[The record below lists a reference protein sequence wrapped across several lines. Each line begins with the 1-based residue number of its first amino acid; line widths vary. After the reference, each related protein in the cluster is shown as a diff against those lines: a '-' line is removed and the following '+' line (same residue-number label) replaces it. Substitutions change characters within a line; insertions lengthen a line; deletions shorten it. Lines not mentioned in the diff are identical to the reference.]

1 MIAIILLMMTACGSN
16 SPQMVIITQDSTT
29 TYNGTDQQIC
39 HVADGEQCELH
50 ISVFRQD
57 GSISISVLQM
67 EEQAYAYRGTDIPT
81 SDFIVFLS
89 EPGKYCIEINAENF
103 QGSYDISNY
112 SKTKKEN
119 HHEKTRYQNELA
131 RSGYSH
137 DIQPDC
143 LRG

>member
-1 MIAIILLMMTACGSN
+1 MMTACGSN
-16 SPQMVIITQDSTT
+16 SPQMVIIAQDSTT

-81 SDFIVFLS
+81 SDFIVSLS
-89 EPGKYCIEINAENF
+89 EPGEYCIEISAENF
-103 QGSYDISNY
+103 QGSYNISNQL
-112 SKTKKEN
+112 KT
-119 HHEKTRYQNELA
+119 
-131 RSGYSH
+131 
-137 DIQPDC
+137 
-143 LRG
+143 